1 MKKYPILWFTVL
13 SCLIGWSLFIAAALG
28 VSINPGGMPLGPI
41 MAAAIVVVWS
51 GKERRQ
57 EWWNSIT
64 TIRTSFVWY
73 IVALLVPILFLL
85 IAVGLNQLAGAPL
98 PGPSQLLPDI
108 NLFIRFAIM
117 FVLVGIGEEAGWTAF
132 MAPELLKTHNTLV
145 TGAILSSMRII
156 WHIPLIMAVG
166 GPTWLEAVSAI
177 TAFQF
182 LVIWLYRRSGQVWIL
197 AAIWH
202 GMNNTVSQHFG
213 PMVTGIDHDRLG
225 LLKASIYVT
234 LAFAICLIDWKYVK
248 TQSNY
253 SIFSTAMKREL
264 A

>member
-1 MKKYPILWFTVL
+1 MKKYPILFFSVL

-41 MAAAIVVVWS
+41 IAAAIVVVWS
-51 GKERRQ
+51 GKEKRKG
-57 EWWNSIT
+57 WWSALST
-64 TIRTSFVWY
+64 FRTSLVWY
-73 IVALLVPILFLL
+73 VVALLVPILFLL
-85 IAVGLNQLAGAPL
+85 VAVHLNHIAGAPL
-98 PGPSQLLPDI
+98 PGPSQLLPDS
-108 NLFIRFAIM
+108 NFFIRFVIM

-132 MAPELLKTHNTLV
+132 MAPELLKTQNTLV
-145 TGAILSSMRII
+145 TGVILSSVRVI

-166 GPTWLEAVSAI
+166 GPAWLEAVSAI

-182 LVIWLYRRSGQVWIL
+182 LVIWLYKRSGQVWIL

-234 LAFAICLIDWKYVK
+234 LAFAIYLIDWKYAK
-248 TQSNY
+248 APNNY
-253 SIFSTAMKREL
+253 SFSDGEKR